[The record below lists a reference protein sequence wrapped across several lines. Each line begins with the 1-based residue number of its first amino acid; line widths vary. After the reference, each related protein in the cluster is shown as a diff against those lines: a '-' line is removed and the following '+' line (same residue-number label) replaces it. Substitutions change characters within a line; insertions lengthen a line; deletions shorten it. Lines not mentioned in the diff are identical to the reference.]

1 MEEKKEENQ
10 ENCIIKIDDL
20 SQSAVL
26 KPITKLEPHN
36 IDIPDYIDDFLQISP
51 DAVFINGN
59 RTALPKKK
67 KIKKIIKKKIKK
79 SSINNNEKQKES
91 QIIKSKKE
99 DIKSEKIKSE
109 EKDKTKENKND
120 NALPKINTHDI
131 NKNISIEKI
140 NKEENKAL
148 ANISNDKLNNS
159 EEKKKIN
166 ENINNKNKKIKNL
179 SNKNEIIKKEKEEDI
194 EKRISI
200 INKIKSIVKSKILYE
215 LISSLK
221 IIYFFK
227 KLKNYQINSTTKI
240 SSIYRGY
247 TYRDN
252 LRLNYLT
259 QKILKYRDLCCS
271 KIIAHYK
278 GYFLRKLSKKI
289 IQKKEDFYIIYSSLA
304 NNKMLYFKV
313 KYSSGLEEN
322 LYFEF
327 CKLLKCFVY
336 YISRKEKNSS
346 KKKVEGFFYNEKY
359 HKLTDDM
366 YEKNQ
371 KGENIL
377 NFPKIIKK
385 TDENNDKY
393 DKVINEYIKAHRQV
407 TRKRE
412 NLDEYEERKKK
423 ALDDD
428 MILHHKKFGEKLNKM
443 SRSKS
448 FMRLKG
454 VMKNKGILKPSKS
467 YINLR
472 TDDKKIQFG
481 KAKIK
486 GYHNLKK

>member
-10 ENCIIKIDDL
+10 EKKLIQINDL
-20 SQSAVL
+20 SKSVVL
-26 KPITKLEPHN
+26 RPNPILEPHN

-59 RTALPKKK
+59 RTAPPKKK
-67 KIKKIIKKKIKK
+67 IIKKIIKKKIIKK
-79 SSINNNEKQKES
+79 SNINNEKQKQT
-91 QIIKSKKE
+91 QIIKSNKDENKLEKVKTKKNNNNE
-99 DIKSEKIKSE
+99 NILSDIKTQDIN
-109 EKDKTKENKND
+109 NKNSIK
-120 NALPKINTHDI
+120 KINQ
-131 NKNISIEKI
+131 
-140 NKEENKAL
+140 EENKVL
-148 ANISNDKLNNS
+148 VNNISNNGLNNS
-159 EEKKKIN
+159 ERNKTIN
-166 ENINNKNKKIKNL
+166 EPTNKKNKKLKNI
-179 SNKNEIIKKEKEEDI
+179 SDKTGKIKKEKEQDI
-194 EKRISI
+194 EIKIAI
-200 INKIKSIVKSKILYE
+200 LNKLKSIVKSKILFE

-227 KLKNYQINSTTKI
+227 KLKKCQINSTTKI

-252 LRLNYLT
+252 LKLNYLT
-259 QKILKYRDLCCS
+259 QKILKYRDFCCS

-278 GYFLRKLSKKI
+278 GYNIRKLSKKI
-289 IQKKEDFYIIYSSLA
+289 IQKKEECYIIYSTLA

-313 KYSSGLEEN
+313 RYSSGLEDN
-322 LYFEF
+322 IYFEF
-327 CKLLKCFVY
+327 CKLLKCFVFY
-336 YISRKEKNSS
+336 LGRREKNLS

-377 NFPKIIKK
+377 NFPKILKK
-385 TDENNDKY
+385 TDENNENY
-393 DKVINEYIKAHRQV
+393 DKAINEYIKAHRPV

-412 NLDEYEERKKK
+412 NLEEYEERKKK

-443 SRSKS
+443 NRSKS

-472 TDDKKIQFG
+472 CDDKKIQFG